1 MSAFFD
7 KVLSART
14 IGSGIVGIGLPRR
27 SRDVPRSMAW
37 PLRHSR
43 PMTKNKRHLGHQ
55 RPSTEG
61 SWSVVVEPR
70 LSAFGEDGAEAGA
83 VTLGL

>member
-1 MSAFFD
+1 
-7 KVLSART
+7 
-14 IGSGIVGIGLPRR
+14 
-27 SRDVPRSMAW
+27 MAW